1 MKRTRLL
8 GLALAFALA
17 AAAGAEAAQTVDV
30 VAAADGP
37 AERIGDP
44 LCEVDAGFLC
54 MPGENRGRLAVA
66 GSAGVEE
73 NGEYYCAT
81 EWASIL
87 EFDLSDVP
95 VGAVLSATLSLYAM
109 PGYDTAPTVGVF
121 AYAPAPA
128 GVLLERVDLTPATAL
143 DTLVPPTEYASFTL
157 DVSAGVREAL
167 DAGRTELGLLLAG
180 ADDLSGGEVAG
191 LLFAGLLSEQFGL
204 PVPTLTVVVDETVGR
219 VSRSWGAVKSL
230 Y

>member
-1 MKRTRLL
+1 MKCKALL
-8 GLALAFALA
+8 SLALVFALT

-37 AERIGDP
+37 VERIGDP
-44 LCEVDAGFLC
+44 LCDTEVGFLC

-66 GSAGVEE
+66 GSAGFEE
-73 NGEYYCAT
+73 NGEYHCAT

-87 EFDLSDVP
+87 EFDLSEVP
-95 VGAVLSATLSLYAM
+95 VGAVISATLSLHAM

-128 GVLLERVDLTPATAL
+128 GVLLERADLTPATAL
-143 DTLVPPTEYASFTL
+143 DTIVPPTEDATFTL

-167 DAGRTELGLLLAG
+167 DAGWTEFGLLLAG
-180 ADDLSGGEVAG
+180 ADDLSGGDVAG
-191 LLFAGLLSEQFGL
+191 LLFAGLLSDQFGL
-204 PVPTLTVVVDETVGR
+204 PVPTLTVVVDEMVGR
-219 VSRSWGAVKSL
+219 ESHSWGAVKSL